1 MSLVMSINKLFK
13 IVLTNIDHVA
23 NLDAER
29 QLFTFQENI
38 TFCALVYI
46 FEE

>member
-1 MSLVMSINKLFK
+1 M
-13 IVLTNIDHVA
+13 VLSNIDHVA
-23 NLDAER
+23 NLNAER

-46 FEE
+46 IEE